1 MTTKKTDK
9 NNSADNEVEEE
20 WPIHYTGLRM
30 LSIVL
35 NLLIVESSV
44 SSVKESLL
52 TRYFDC
58 KEDKLEAYIAE
69 VIEFPLR
76 AMDFARTTE

>member
-1 MTTKKTDK
+1 
-9 NNSADNEVEEE
+9 
-20 WPIHYTGLRM
+20 M

-35 NLLIVESSV
+35 NLLIVETNI
-44 SSVKESLL
+44 SSVKENLL
-52 TRYFDC
+52 LRYFDG

-69 VIEFPLR
+69 VIEYPLR